1 MEACDISLVKEE
13 NIELIKTEPQNEDE
27 FNMCGL
33 SGIKTED
40 ETDTSNSV
48 DEIVKTEIKLYD
60 SSLGI
65 MDSNIDHFSP
75 MDNSEED
82 IVMHMEE
89 EEDVK
94 QKIVQTGLRQEEI
107 VLNMEEE
114 DVKLKIVIRGLRW
127 VDNVMH
133 MVEEGNVKLKIVS
146 RLVRK
151 FGKIK
156 MAFRKAYLPGRN
168 STWGC
173 GDSLWQDYPTRVE
186 NR

>member
-40 ETDTSNSV
+40 SNFAGDYKDTINYEAQRFQTSDV
-48 DEIVKTEIKLYD
+48 EMKFPWDGFLPIREQIK
-60 SSLGI
+60 
-65 MDSNIDHFSP
+65 
-75 MDNSEED
+75 ED
-82 IVMHMEE
+82 IVMHMVE

-114 DVKLKIVIRGLRW
+114 DVKLKIVIRGLRR

-146 RLVRK
+146 RLVR
-151 FGKIK
+151 
-156 MAFRKAYLPGRN
+156 
-168 STWGC
+168 
-173 GDSLWQDYPTRVE
+173 
-186 NR
+186 